1 MSAYYDCIEDKG
13 FMKSSILSRHGD
25 LWKHTKEIIKSLGV
39 VFGDIGTSPIYTL
52 SVIFLLIKPTAQN
65 VMGVLSLIIWTLVL
79 LVTVQYAWLAM
90 SLGKKGEGGTIVL
103 RELLVPLLRSEKYVK
118 FVTFLSFIG
127 IALFIGDG
135 VITPA
140 VSILSAVEGIL
151 LIPCFA
157 GVHHYF
163 LIALACIITIILF
176 FFQRKGTERMSI
188 AFGPLMVIWFTTLS
202 ISGFY
207 AIKQAPTILYA
218 FNPWYAIVFFMNNGL
233 SGFFVLSGVILCA
246 TGGEALYADMGHLGR
261 KPIIRAWYIVL
272 AAMLLTYLG
281 QGAFLLQHPGA
292 QSVLYEMIFQQISI
306 FYIPFLILS
315 MIATVIA
322 SQAMISGIFSVVYQG
337 ITTNIMPMFKV
348 DYTSN
353 KLRSQVYI
361 GAINWLL
368 LLAVLWMII
377 HFQHSHNL
385 AAAYGL
391 AVTGTMTVTGIMMS
405 WIFFKQ
411 RHKRKTCIAM
421 GLTFINII
429 FLLSNTGKIPL
440 GGYWSLIIAFIPLSL
455 ILIYTEGQKRM
466 FKALCPMPL
475 ETFLDGYN
483 KIYNDST
490 SHRIHGAAL
499 FFVRDMRAV
508 QPYVVQTMFTSNIIY
523 EENIMISVITR
534 DDPFGVIG
542 FFKGDFAPGLR
553 IFEIHMGYMEVLDI
567 EKILHNAGIHAR
579 VVFYGQE
586 EIVTKNIIWK
596 IYSLIKKLSPSF
608 VQFYKIPAA
617 KLHGVETMLEM

>member
-1 MSAYYDCIEDKG
+1 
-13 FMKSSILSRHGD
+13 MKSSILSRFNGD
-25 LWKHTKEIIKSLGV
+25 IWKHSKEIIKSLGV

-52 SVIFLLIKPTAQN
+52 SVIFLLIQPTAQN

-79 LVTVQYAWLAM
+79 LVTVQYSWLAM

-157 GVHHYF
+157 NVHHYF
-163 LIALACIITIILF
+163 LITFACCITIILF
-176 FFQRKGTERMSI
+176 FFQRKGTERMSM
-188 AFGPLMVIWFTTLS
+188 AFGPLMVVWFLTLS
-202 ISGFY
+202 VSGFC
-207 AIKQAPTILYA
+207 AIQQAPTILYA
-218 FNPWYAIVFFMNNGL
+218 FNPWYAIVFFLNNGL
-233 SGFFVLSGVILCA
+233 AGFFVLSGVILCA

-272 AAMLLTYLG
+272 GAMLLTYLG

-292 QSVLYEMIFQQISI
+292 KSVLFEMMFQQVSI

-315 MIATVIA
+315 MCATVIA

-348 DYTSN
+348 DYTSS

-361 GAINWLL
+361 GVINWLL
-368 LLAVLWMII
+368 LVAVLWMII

-411 RHKRKTCIAM
+411 RHKLKMSIAIV
-421 GLTFINII
+421 LTLINIV

-466 FKALCPMPL
+466 FKALSPMPL
-475 ETFLDGYN
+475 EAFLGEYN
-483 KIYNDST
+483 TVYNDDIT
-490 SHRIHGAAL
+490 HRIHGAAL
-499 FFVRDMRAV
+499 FFVRDMHAV
-508 QPYVVQTMFTSNIIY
+508 QPYVVQTMFTSNIMY

-586 EIVTKNIIWK
+586 EIVTNNIIWK
-596 IYSLIKKLSPSF
+596 IYALIKRLAPSF

-617 KLHGVETMLEM
+617 KLHGVETMVEM